1 MTFTFDIKMAS
12 AAESCVLPWLDPNYE
27 EPGTPKEYDTLEKF
41 TADYWKK
48 KSNFQRLSTPKHEHN
63 SFSTDHQS
71 TLSQFG
77 YEELGRSLTRYLV
90 SSGKKYTIVEIGVGT
105 GFGTRGLVE
114 NLNPTMVVRYICTEP
129 FNKICE
135 FPDTPVP
142 VSKHRMNLD
151 ETIKMISED
160 GLIGPMILLVV
171 CPPPLHDRD
180 YELARQLVSTDV
192 MALFESAE
200 CQKIE
205 QVIIV
210 RYDEVFRTDLDG
222 TSDFYS
228 YFVKHFKHFGMWIH
242 AKRMVIE
249 SYVFEPGYVPQ
260 RVLDVFVRPKLIKR
274 P

>member
-12 AAESCVLPWLDPNYE
+12 AAESSESPVLAWLLDVDS
-27 EPGTPKEYDTLEKF
+27 PKEYDTLEKF

-151 ETIKMISED
+151 ETIKMINED
-160 GLIGPMILLVV
+160 GSIGPTILLVV
-171 CPPPLHDRD
+171 CPPPLHDMD
-180 YELARQLVSTDV
+180 YKLGEKLVSTDV
-192 MALFESAE
+192 MALFESVK
-200 CQKIE
+200 CPKIE
-205 QVIIV
+205 NVIIT
-210 RYDEVFRTDLDG
+210 RYNNSWRSQLDG
-222 TSDFYS
+222 TINFYQH
-228 YFVKHFKHFGMWIH
+228 YIEHFTFSICFGKI
-242 AKRMVIE
+242 
-249 SYVFEPGYVPQ
+249 
-260 RVLDVFVRPKLIKR
+260 
-274 P
+274 

>member
-12 AAESCVLPWLDPNYE
+12 AAESSESPVLAWLLDVDS
-27 EPGTPKEYDTLEKF
+27 PKEYDTLEKF

-77 YEELGRSLTRYLV
+77 YEVLGNNLMLYLK
-90 SSGKKYTIVEIGVGT
+90 SSRKKYTIVEIGAGT
-105 GFGTRGLVE
+105 GIGTMSLLPQLV
-114 NLNPTMVVRYICTEP
+114 PTTVERYICTEP
-129 FNKICE
+129 FNDICE

-151 ETIKMISED
+151 ETIKMINED
-160 GLIGPMILLVV
+160 GSIGPTILLVV
-171 CPPPLHDRD
+171 CPPPLHDNW
-180 YELARQLVSTDV
+180 ELGEKLVSTDV

-260 RVLDVFVRPKLIKR
+260 RVLDAFVRPKLIKR